1 MARLAAKSKR
11 PDQLSFPVVRRPA
24 CRRSDGLAPD
34 PRARHICPMTDWTN
48 AAAPSLDDFARLAQV
63 AFDELPEPFRG
74 LAGEALIRI
83 EDFAEE
89 EILRDM
95 GIEDAFELTGLY
107 QGVDLS
113 RRSVFEATPPPMIF
127 LYRRPILD
135 EWAERGDVTLE
146 ELVAHVLVHE
156 IGHHFGLSDD
166 DIDRIEDKA

>member
-1 MARLAAKSKR
+1 MTR
-11 PDQLSFPVVRRPA
+11 SFGP
-24 CRRSDGLAPD
+24 
-34 PRARHICPMTDWTN
+34 
-48 AAAPSLDDFARLAQV
+48 APSLDDFAALAER
-63 AFDELPEPFRG
+63 AFGDLPEPFRG
-74 LAGEALIRI
+74 LAAEAIVRVS
-83 EDFAEE
+83 DFADDDVLGE
-89 EILRDM
+89 M

>member
-1 MARLAAKSKR
+1 
-11 PDQLSFPVVRRPA
+11 
-24 CRRSDGLAPD
+24 
-34 PRARHICPMTDWTN
+34 MTRTFGP
-48 AAAPSLDDFARLAQV
+48 APSLDDFAALAEQ
-63 AFDELPEPFRG
+63 AFDDLPEPFRG
-74 LAGEALIRI
+74 LAREAVIRVD
-83 EDFAEE
+83 DFADAAVLAEM
-89 EILRDM
+89 EIA
-95 GIEDAFELTGLY
+95 DAFELTGLY